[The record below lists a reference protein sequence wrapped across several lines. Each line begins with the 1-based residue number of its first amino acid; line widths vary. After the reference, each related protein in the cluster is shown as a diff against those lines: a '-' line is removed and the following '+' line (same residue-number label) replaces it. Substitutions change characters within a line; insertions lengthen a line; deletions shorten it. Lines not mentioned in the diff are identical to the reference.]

1 MLDRRFLAPML
12 ALCSLVWA
20 APAQAADEYLQAA
33 GPQGLGYVGM
43 YYGLAD
49 TSGNW
54 YAASDLLGFD
64 ISTSDLAIV
73 DTGSSA
79 CTLGRTSI
87 DAYAAYSPPGIPLQ
101 SGVTFNDV
109 GFGGTAAFDVTQPV
123 QLMLSGMKTAAPDP
137 ENHSY
142 FTNCGPVGRTPPS
155 VTLAVAREPIGGGE
169 IDFDLIGQSVLQ
181 GRVLHVDPHELD
193 FIRLTLMAMA
203 GTLDDP
209 APAKNTPG
217 ALFIP
222 FTMQSAFTTPQPV
235 DVGQHPM
242 LPMHLRHAASDSYA
256 TGTALFDTGSPVNFV
271 SESLAAAAGIDLNS
285 SPDLTVPVGGVGSQS
300 SERPGWYVD
309 ALALDLGN
317 GREGDKLVIS
327 NSAVFVIPDA
337 DMPAGLS
344 AILGNCAFS
353 PSSDLEDTTLS
364 DWYVD
369 QRAEG
374 GYIIL
379 MVPEPASL
387 TLLLAGALALRRRR
401 AIESL

>member
-1 MLDRRFLAPML
+1 MRNRRLLAPVL

-20 APAQAADEYLQAA
+20 AQVQAADEYLQAA
-33 GPQGLGYVGM
+33 GPIGIGYVGM

-49 TSGNW
+49 TFGNW
-54 YAASDLLGFD
+54 YAATDLLGFD
-64 ISTSDLAIV
+64 TSTSDLAIV

-79 CTLGRTSI
+79 CTLGRTAV
-87 DAYAAYSPPGIPLQ
+87 DAYAAYSPPGIPMQ

-109 GFGGTAAFDVTQPV
+109 GFGGTAAFDVTQPL
-123 QLMLSGMKTAAPDP
+123 QLMLAGYKTAAPDP

-142 FTNCGPVGRTPPS
+142 FTSYGPVGRTPPS
-155 VTLAVAREPIGGGE
+155 VTLAVARDPIGGGE

-193 FIRLTLMAMA
+193 FIRLTLVAMA

-209 APAKNTPG
+209 APATNSG

-222 FTMQSAFTTPQPV
+222 FTMQSVFTAPQPV

-242 LPMHLRHAASDSYA
+242 LPMHLRRSAGDNYA

-271 SESLAAAAGIDLNS
+271 SESLAVAAGIDLSS
-285 SPDLTVPVGGVGSQS
+285 SPDLTIPVGGVGSES
-300 SERPGWYVD
+300 SDRPGWYLD

-317 GREGDKLVIS
+317 GREGDQLVIS
-327 NSAVFVIPDA
+327 NTAVFVIPDA

-344 AILGNCAFS
+344 AILGNGAFS
-353 PSSDLEDTTLS
+353 PSSDFEDTALA

-369 QRAEG
+369 QTPEG

-379 MVPEPASL
+379 NVPEPASL
-387 TLLLAGALALRRRR
+387 ALLLAGALAMVRRRR
-401 AIESL
+401 QSL